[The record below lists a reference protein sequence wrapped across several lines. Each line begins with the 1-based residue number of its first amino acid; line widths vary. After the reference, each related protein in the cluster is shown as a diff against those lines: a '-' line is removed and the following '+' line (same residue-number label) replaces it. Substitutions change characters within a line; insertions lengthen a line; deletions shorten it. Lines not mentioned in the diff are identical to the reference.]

1 MAYVVTNQDFL
12 KSIDDLNL
20 KNKSV
25 TWSHITEALSSK
37 DIIVKS
43 EPIDE
48 KSLALWKK
56 EKNKIEVR
64 VKRIRKLHVNQK
76 IITVIILLK
85 DSF

>member
-12 KSIDDLNL
+12 KSIDELNL

-25 TWSHITEALSSK
+25 TWNHITEALSSK

-43 EPIDE
+43 ELMDE

-56 EKNKIEVR
+56 EKNKIEVQ
-64 VKRIRKLHVNQK
+64 VKRIRELFVNQK
-76 IITVIILLK
+76 MITDGYK
-85 DSF
+85 